1 MVKVNKMN
9 IFYGILCALGFIT
22 IVLLALYC
30 CNNVD
35 LFTNVR
41 GGNTNGN
48 TNGNGYGKDWPS
60 PLYFPK
66 QLQSVP
72 GNCSPYMGCFYPSSK
87 SNPIN
92 LRTGSRDPEPQED
105 DIWCEKSWRD
115 CAAYRTCV
123 DGKCIPKKYPNV
135 H

>member
-1 MVKVNKMN
+1 MVNYMN
-9 IFYGILCALGFIT
+9 ILYAALCVLGLIT

-30 CNNVD
+30 CNHAD
-35 LFTNVR
+35 FFTN
-41 GGNTNGN
+41 T
-48 TNGNGYGKDWPS
+48 NGYGKDWPS

-92 LRTGSRDPEPQED
+92 LRTGTRDPEPQED

-115 CAAYRTCV
+115 CAAYRSCV

-135 H
+135 R